1 MAFPDPVTLKNAAAA
16 NVSLTRRNPV
26 TNGNLYRDVASTP
39 SRQIEVMI
47 RSLQIA
53 KSGNREAGTQNTVTF
68 TVKRVNTA
76 GILSTCPLSLQ
87 LRRPISADIT
97 DSDVSDLF
105 AMLAEFLIA
114 ASGDYKTRFTRG
126 EI

>member
-1 MAFPDPVTLKNAAAA
+1 ML
-16 NVSLTRRNPV
+16 
-26 TNGNLYRDVASTP
+26 
-39 SRQIEVMI
+39 
-47 RSLQIA
+47 RSLQVA

-68 TVKRVNTA
+68 IVKRVNTA
-76 GILSTCPLSLQ
+76 GVLSTCPLSLQ

-114 ASGDYKTRFTRG
+114 VSGDYKTRFTRG